1 MCCFLEIRMRDC
13 CEHFVTHIL
22 MGVVWQSHTY
32 FSVVAR
38 FAPEVIAHTLH
49 NDSHHIMTVV
59 CSVHNNMS
67 SVVSEPTAGQLSSQH
82 LETGHRLLGQQ
93 HSNEFRTKLEHL
105 MLSVIKEKKRKS
117 TSEDNRTTLN
127 CTPQPVTRRSVTTIH
142 TSFVNHIAT

>member
-1 MCCFLEIRMRDC
+1 MRVC
-13 CEHFVTHIL
+13 CEHFVTHIF

-38 FAPEVIAHTLH
+38 FAPKVIAYTLH

-59 CSVHNNMS
+59 SSVHNNMS
-67 SVVSEPTAGQLSSQH
+67 SVVSDPTAGQLSSQH

-117 TSEDNRTTLN
+117 TSEDNRNHIKL
-127 CTPQPVTRRSVTTIH
+127 H
-142 TSFVNHIAT
+142 TSASHATLCDYHSHFVCEPHRNMWRQEIER